1 MGSGCSSDYSGG
13 EHRSLEP
20 GTLAHKLAP
29 PSRTRR
35 VSQSQSTFDRH
46 QGTSSSSAVTTP
58 LQQEGAAASH
68 RNEPSRGHYPRR
80 GMSPVRGAPPAG
92 QHTAVNG
99 LRRGSLSPAVV
110 SLSSQNFSDGVVGG
124 KVYTGRSPTTSH
136 QSLVVVPT
144 SERADPWLDRT
155 PLDQFEEECH

>member
-13 EHRSLEP
+13 EHRSLEAS
-20 GTLAHKLAP
+20 GTVAHKLAP
-29 PSRTRR
+29 PNMTRR
-35 VSQSQSTFDRH
+35 VSQSTFDRH

-58 LQQEGAAASH
+58 LQQEGAAGSH
-68 RNEPSRGHYPRR
+68 RNEPSRGHSPRR
-80 GMSPVRGAPPAG
+80 GMSPVKGAAAG
-92 QHTAVNG
+92 QHIAVNG
-99 LRRGSLSPAVV
+99 LRRIGSLSPAVMN
-110 SLSSQNFSDGVVGG
+110 LPSQNLSNGVVGG
-124 KVYTGRSPTTSH
+124 KVFAGRSPTTSH